1 MINQHKNYFKKIPS
15 PKFFKFKNRSLAN
28 EKQKERER
36 GGEKKNISFS
46 CCVQFLFILCIY
58 LRILIPLYVIT
69 ND

>member
-36 GGEKKNISFS
+36 GAEKKKIFHSPAAFNFYSFFVYTS
-46 CCVQFLFILCIY
+46 VY
-58 LRILIPLYVIT
+58 
-69 ND
+69 

>member
-36 GGEKKNISFS
+36 GAEKKIFHSPAAFNFYSFFVHTS
-46 CCVQFLFILCIY
+46 VY
-58 LRILIPLYVIT
+58 
-69 ND
+69 

>member
-36 GGEKKNISFS
+36 GGEKKKY
-46 CCVQFLFILCIY
+46 FILL
-58 LRILIPLYVIT
+58 LRSISIHSLYIPPYINTSLRY
-69 ND
+69 NK